1 MNDYRKTILFVVVFV
16 CIVLGGLY
24 LIGAKEA
31 EFNVATTV
39 RGKASD
45 VFPFLTDPAKRL
57 NWCEGLKSCKLL
69 DSESVDSGSKYECT
83 VNKDGKDYPVVESV
97 KLIDQDKV
105 FTVYRE
111 LSGIASTRIFELSEV
126 NNQTTVSYRY
136 LEKRDVLAS
145 LTFFLNRR
153 NLEPSMFSEMEKLKT
168 VVEANSAQASLDTA
182 NR

>member
-1 MNDYRKTILFVVVFV
+1 VNDYRKTILFVFVFV

-39 RGKASD
+39 RGKASE
-45 VFPFLTDPAKRL
+45 VFSFLTDPTKRL
-57 NWCEGLKSCKLL
+57 NWCDGLKSCKLL
-69 DSESVDSGSKYECT
+69 DSERVDSGSKYECV
-83 VNKDGKDYPVVESV
+83 VNKDGKEYSVVECV

-111 LSGIASTRIFELSEV
+111 LSGIASTRVFELSEV

-136 LEKRDVLAS
+136 LEKRDVMAS
-145 LTFFLNRR
+145 LTFLLNRR
-153 NLEPSMFSEMEKLKT
+153 NLEPSMFAEMEKLKAA
-168 VVEANSAQASLDTA
+168 VEANSSQASLDSPV
-182 NR
+182 R